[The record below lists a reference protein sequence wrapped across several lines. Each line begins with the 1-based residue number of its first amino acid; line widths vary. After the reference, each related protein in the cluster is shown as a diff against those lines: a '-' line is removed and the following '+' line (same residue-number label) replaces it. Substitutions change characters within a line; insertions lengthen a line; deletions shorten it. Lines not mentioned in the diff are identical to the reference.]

1 MSCLVDVSVNL
12 LFSEGRQQRLDMGK
26 KGGGGERPGKG
37 REGNCSGQDVIYKKG
52 LFKKGERSKVK
63 HL

>member
-1 MSCLVDVSVNL
+1 
-12 LFSEGRQQRLDMGK
+12 MGK

-37 REGNCSGQDVIYKKG
+37 REENSSGQDVIYKKG